1 MRYLAV
7 LLLLSLA
14 ACKPPSPAKIA
25 APQREMLDQAKAVQ
39 NTVDTQNQ
47 QLQQQI
53 DAAEGKTTP

>member
-1 MRYLAV
+1 MRPSSV
-7 LLLLSLA
+7 LLLLALA
-14 ACKPPSPAKIA
+14 ACEPPPPARIA

-39 NTVDTQNQ
+39 HTVDSQNQ